1 MYTLVYIFFGYR
13 VCQASGNT
21 FSMQVRQRQIQ
32 RPLRGEDGC
41 CRVSREN
48 ENPLNPFCILV
59 SSLSFNEEADDARI
73 EFEFSWFCISFWF
86 SHNTQLN
93 GWVIRCHPGVKR
105 KSIVKHPLLVSS
117 LSFRLMSKTNR
128 VADTSKGRR
137 EKERE
142 DTHVSFYVHVSRWS
156 EGGWHER
163 GEERER
169 KVLWKKRQNEDSLG
183 FNTFSFGDSWVV
195 NESPSFK

>member
-21 FSMQVRQRQIQ
+21 FSMQVRQRQ
-32 RPLRGEDGC
+32 RPLREEDGC

-48 ENPLNPFCILV
+48 ENPLNPFRILV

-73 EFEFSWFCISFWF
+73 EFEFCWFCISFWF

-128 VADTSKGRR
+128 VADTSKGR
-137 EKERE
+137 KERKRRY
-142 DTHVSFYVHVSRWS
+142 TRFVLCSRLTLIR
-156 EGGWHER
+156 R
-163 GEERER
+163 GMTWKRGRERER

-195 NESPSFK
+195 NESLSFK